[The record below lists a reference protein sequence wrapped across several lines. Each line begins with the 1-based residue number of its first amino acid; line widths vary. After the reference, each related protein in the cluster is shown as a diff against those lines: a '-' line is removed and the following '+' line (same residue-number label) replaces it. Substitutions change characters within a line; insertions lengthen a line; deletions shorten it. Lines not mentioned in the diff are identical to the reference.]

1 MYIKKKTTHD
11 FSNNPEKNE
20 INDQDFSSNR
30 LYDQTVFIQNQLMN
44 QDLNGRIYHEDLS
57 MGNQQSKT
65 QFKSNDIDMDVINN
79 LSTSMSQLR
88 PVDITEEENTVAIVN
103 QR

>member
-1 MYIKKKTTHD
+1 
-11 FSNNPEKNE
+11 
-20 INDQDFSSNR
+20 
-30 LYDQTVFIQNQLMN
+30 
-44 QDLNGRIYHEDLS
+44 

-88 PVDITEEENTVAIVN
+88 PVDITEE
-103 QR
+103 

>member
-44 QDLNGRIYHEDLS
+44 
-57 MGNQQSKT
+57 
-65 QFKSNDIDMDVINN
+65 
-79 LSTSMSQLR
+79 
-88 PVDITEEENTVAIVN
+88 
-103 QR
+103 

>member
-1 MYIKKKTTHD
+1 
-11 FSNNPEKNE
+11 
-20 INDQDFSSNR
+20 
-30 LYDQTVFIQNQLMN
+30 
-44 QDLNGRIYHEDLS
+44 